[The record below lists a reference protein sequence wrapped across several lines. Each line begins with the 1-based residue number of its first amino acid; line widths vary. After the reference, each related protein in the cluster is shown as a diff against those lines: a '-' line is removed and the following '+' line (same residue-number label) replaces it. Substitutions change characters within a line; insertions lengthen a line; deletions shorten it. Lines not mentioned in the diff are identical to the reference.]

1 MARKTLRPM
10 RPNPLMA
17 TLTAIVHPLIF
28 VSDKVSANISIQ
40 GHLSSQKQYV
50 YKSWKFIAKRPD
62 IRSTHHP

>member
-28 VSDKVSANISIQ
+28 VSNKVSANINIQ
-40 GHLSSQKQYV
+40 RNLSSQKQEV
-50 YKSWKFIAKRPD
+50 YQSWKFIAKRPD
-62 IRSTHHP
+62 TRSARRP